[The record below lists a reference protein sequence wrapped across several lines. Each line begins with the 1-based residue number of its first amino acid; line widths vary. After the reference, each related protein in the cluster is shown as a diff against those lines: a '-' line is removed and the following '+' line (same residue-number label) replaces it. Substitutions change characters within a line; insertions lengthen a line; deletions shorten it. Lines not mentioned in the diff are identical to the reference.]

1 VTRHSA
7 GADCSRL
14 FSFAACLMVRYQLFA
29 AFLSIFLL
37 KLGICASA
45 QNLTCVPATR
55 INSAADA
62 TELACCSDAGW
73 YTSYSGIAGTSVT
86 AGTAR
91 TYCGSASNRTL
102 DFELA
107 R

>member
-1 VTRHSA
+1 
-7 GADCSRL
+7 
-14 FSFAACLMVRYQLFA
+14 MVRYKLFA
-29 AFLSIFLL
+29 LCCLILL
-37 KLGICASA
+37 KALHCVSA
-45 QNLTCVPATR
+45 QNLTCVPASQ

-62 TELACCSDAGW
+62 TELACCSDPGW
-73 YTSYSGIAGTSVT
+73 YTSYSGIAGTGVT
-86 AGTAR
+86 PGTAR